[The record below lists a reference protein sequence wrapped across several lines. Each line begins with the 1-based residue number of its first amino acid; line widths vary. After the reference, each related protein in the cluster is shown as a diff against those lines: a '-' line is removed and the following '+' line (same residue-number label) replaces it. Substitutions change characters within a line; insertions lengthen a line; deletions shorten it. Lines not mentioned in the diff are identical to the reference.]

1 MFAGPRVA
9 ANASQTTPPENFLEA
24 TWALQHGHCDAI
36 IEQRKDTKNYLVN
49 ILNIILKNKEKKLL
63 KSQGQNQG
71 LPTKTIDKEAS

>member
-36 IEQRKDTKNYLVN
+36 IEEERYKKLLNKF
-49 ILNIILKNKEKKLL
+49 LNIILKNKEKELL
-63 KSQGQNQG
+63 KAQIKIES
-71 LPTKTIDKEAS
+71 LYRTIDKEPLKS

>member
-36 IEQRKDTKNYLVN
+36 IEQRKDTK
-49 ILNIILKNKEKKLL
+49 I
-63 KSQGQNQG
+63 
-71 LPTKTIDKEAS
+71 T